1 MKDLYSENYKTLIE
15 ETEDDAKK
23 WKEISGTRVGR
34 LKTAKISI
42 LPKAIYRLNAIPTKI
57 TNEFFYRT
65 RTSNFLKFVWN
76 QRNPQQPKQS

>member
-42 LPKAIYRLNAIPTKI
+42 LPKAIYRLNAISYQNTHGFSQ
-57 TNEFFYRT
+57 N
-65 RTSNFLKFVWN
+65 
-76 QRNPQQPKQS
+76 

>member
-1 MKDLYSENYKTLIE
+1 MSK
-15 ETEDDAKK
+15 
-23 WKEISGTRVGR
+23 V
-34 LKTAKISI
+34 
-42 LPKAIYRLNAIPTKI
+42 PKAIYRLNAIPTKI